1 MRPEVLAEYLGS
13 TIRGVVAPLLQDIQA
28 LKTQVAALEARDAR
42 RQAAIAE
49 LQADNAALRADAKSL
64 GELVLAT
71 NYRRPTLSDLDTGD
85 TTH

>member
-1 MRPEVLAEYLGS
+1 MRPDILAEHLGS
-13 TIRGVVAPLLQDIQA
+13 TIRGVVAPLLQDIHD

-49 LQADNAALRADAKSL
+49 LQADNVALRADAKSL

-71 NYRRPTLSDLDTGD
+71 TYRRPTLSDLDAGD